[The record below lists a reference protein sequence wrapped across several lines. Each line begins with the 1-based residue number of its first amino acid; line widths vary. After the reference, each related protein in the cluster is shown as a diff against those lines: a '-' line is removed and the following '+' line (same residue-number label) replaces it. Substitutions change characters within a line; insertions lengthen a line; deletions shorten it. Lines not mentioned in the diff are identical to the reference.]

1 MRTLELCK
9 KIGIENYA
17 GLERFKQ
24 EMNEGETLLMAL
36 ERYYQELG
44 GEDFRIMEGR

>member
-1 MRTLELCK
+1 MIILELCK

-24 EMNEGETLLMAL
+24 EMDNGETLTEAL
-36 ERYYQELG
+36 ERYYQEIG
-44 GEDFRIMEGR
+44 GENFKIMEEL